1 MSALPSSGPISIND
15 FNTAM
20 GIFAPGYSPTKN
32 TALNSADVRAVADK
46 PTGAISLAD
55 LRGKPVGRPSSPV
68 SFLSAIPAEVAMPT
82 ASGVVGSFMEIL
94 DTGYLQI
101 HGINSGGTPIWTAQT
116 NWLQTVN
123 DERTTLMRQFKLSV
137 TRTAWNGNGTASAG
151 FAMEDW
157 GTRSNIKISIDKT
170 GAPLPDATFS
180 ITLTDRFVP
189 ANTFTFSL
197 RMYLT

>member
-1 MSALPSSGPISIND
+1 MSALPSSGAISIND

-20 GIFAPGYSPTKN
+20 GLAPGYSPTK
-32 TALNSADVRAVADK
+32 TTQLNSADVRAVADK

-55 LRGKPVGRPSSPV
+55 LHSKYVGRPVSPI
-68 SFLSAIPAEVAMPT
+68 SFLSEIPSEATTTA
-82 ASGVVGSFMEIL
+82 ASGIVGIFLEIL

-101 HGINSGGTPIWTAQT
+101 RGIISSGIPIWTAQT

-137 TRTAWNGNGTASAG
+137 TRTAWNGNGTASTG

-157 GTRSNIKISIDKT
+157 GTRDNIRISIDKT
-170 GAPLPDATFS
+170 GDPLPDATFS

-189 ANTFTFSL
+189 TNTFTFSL